1 MGMFGR
7 NKKNEI
13 VAVISYD
20 DDKTTWDDMSIL
32 ETQTTTVLK

>member
-13 VAVISYD
+13 AVISCD